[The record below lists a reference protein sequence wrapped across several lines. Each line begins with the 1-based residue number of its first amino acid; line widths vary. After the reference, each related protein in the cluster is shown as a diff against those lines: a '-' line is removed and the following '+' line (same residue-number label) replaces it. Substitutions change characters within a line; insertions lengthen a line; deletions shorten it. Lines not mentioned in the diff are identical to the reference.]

1 MRMVTC
7 GRMVLGLRLETL
19 TLDIPCTSA
28 MHEPPGLSMNKI
40 EFGAG
45 TFVAGILGD
54 VSMPSP

>member
-1 MRMVTC
+1 MVTC